1 MSRTVLGS
9 LPRHGPV
16 QDLSRDSSKGPVR
29 VLVVDDSAFMRHTV
43 AKYLEADPDI
53 TVVGSARDG
62 LDALAKIPALK
73 PDVVTLDVEMPR
85 MDGLAALQ
93 RIMAECPTPVVMLS
107 SLTQR
112 GARTT
117 IQALIR
123 GAVDFVPKPAA
134 SINIRTVMD
143 DLAVKVKTAAGVRL
157 AGARE
162 RRRGGDKER
171 GRYTS
176 APPHP
181 CTPAPQ
187 HKGGLRLFHNG
198 APLIVIG
205 ASTGGPRALHQVLSD
220 LPADLP
226 AAVAVVQHMPP
237 GFTRSLAQRL
247 NETSPLIVQEATD
260 GDRLSCGLALLAP
273 GDFHLRFKGAK
284 RVSLDHGARRNHVR
298 PAVDVTMESAA
309 ERYGAAV
316 IGVVLT
322 GMGADGTQ
330 GAQQIKAAGGK
341 VIAEDESTSTVYG
354 MPRSVAEAGLVDR
367 VAPLP
372 EVAPALVELVAL
384 RRAQDES

>member
-1 MSRTVLGS
+1 MMS
-9 LPRHGPV
+9 
-16 QDLSRDSSKGPVR
+16 SSKGPVR

-43 AKYLEADPDI
+43 AKYLEVDPDI

-85 MDGLAALQ
+85 MDGLTALQ

-117 IQALIR
+117 IQALMR
-123 GAVDFVPKPAA
+123 GAVDFVPKPAV

-143 DLAVKVKTAAGVRL
+143 DLAVKVKTAAGARL

-162 RRRGGDKER
+162 TRRGGDGER
-171 GRYTS
+171 GRQGDKEKL
-176 APPHP
+176 PPSPHLP
-181 CTPAPQ
+181 ISPSPW
-187 HKGGLRLFHNG
+187 GPRLFHNG
-198 APLIVIG
+198 DPLIVIG
-205 ASTGGPRALHQVLSD
+205 TSTGGPRALHQVLST

-226 AAVAVVQHMPP
+226 AAVTVVQHMPP

-247 NETSPLIVQEATD
+247 NETSPFIVQEATD
-260 GDRLSCGLALLAP
+260 GDRLACGLALLAP

-284 RVSLDHGARRNHVR
+284 QVSLDHGARRNHVR

-322 GMGADGTQ
+322 GMGSDGTE
-330 GAQQIKAAGGK
+330 GAGHIKAAGGK
-341 VIAEDESTSTVYG
+341 VIAEHASTTVVYG
-354 MPRSVAEAGLVDR
+354 MPRSVVEAGLADQV
-367 VAPLP
+367 VPLP
-372 EVAPALVELVAL
+372 EIAPALVELVAL
-384 RRAQDES
+384 RRA